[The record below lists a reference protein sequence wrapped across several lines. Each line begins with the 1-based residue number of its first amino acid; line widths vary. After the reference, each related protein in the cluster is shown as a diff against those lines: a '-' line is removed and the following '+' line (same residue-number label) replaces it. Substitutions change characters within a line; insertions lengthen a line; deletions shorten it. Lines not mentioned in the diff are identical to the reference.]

1 METRNYYVPRTHY
14 AKMVIDRIVLMVPC
28 CVPAIKPRDY
38 DCFVVSI
45 TCNPVHYSLVESI
58 LKREGWL

>member
-28 CVPAIKPRDY
+28 CVPAIKPKDFASTGKCGQLR
-38 DCFVVSI
+38 
-45 TCNPVHYSLVESI
+45 TP
-58 LKREGWL
+58 K

>member
-28 CVPAIKPRDY
+28 CIPAIKPKDY

-45 TCNPVHYSLVESI
+45 TCNPVHYSI
-58 LKREGWL
+58 I